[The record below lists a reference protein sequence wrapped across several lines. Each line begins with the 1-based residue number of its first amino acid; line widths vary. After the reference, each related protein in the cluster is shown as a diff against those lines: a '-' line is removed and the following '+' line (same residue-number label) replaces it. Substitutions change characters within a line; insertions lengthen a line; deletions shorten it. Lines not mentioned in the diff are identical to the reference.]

1 MIREFSNVSITETE
15 LFFINDSNFRA
26 TLVMGTLAGPQE
38 SESQDFVGIVMTD
51 LMDAV
56 VMPFV
61 DPVEIS
67 LWQSYSP
74 VG

>member
-1 MIREFSNVSITETE
+1 
-15 LFFINDSNFRA
+15 
-26 TLVMGTLAGPQE
+26 MGTLAGPQ
-38 SESQDFVGIVMTD
+38 ESQDFVGIVMTD

-61 DPVEIS
+61 DLVEIS